1 MTIEPKR
8 SARADK
14 ILQAAGQMFA
24 RQGYYATT
32 TREIARLA
40 EVSENT
46 LFRHFDKKED
56 LFWASLGAYSSG
68 LRFRKDLMEGLS
80 ECQPPE
86 VVLPRIVEMLADT
99 VNYRPELI
107 RLISIAFIELHPK
120 VGEFCVESLAPF
132 FSAINRY
139 LERNIREGKIR
150 ELDPTIL
157 TAALMMTV
165 LTHPG
170 IYNLIEGEKPIYSNG
185 QEAHRAYSKFWLNL
199 IVPRIP
205 APLSSIG

>member
-56 LFWASLGAYSSG
+56 LFWASLSAYSSG

-107 RLISIAFIELHPK
+107 RLISIAFIELHSK
-120 VGEFCVESLAPF
+120 VGEFCVENLAPV

-139 LERNIREGKIR
+139 LEKSIRDGKIR

-170 IYNLIEGEKPIYSNG
+170 IYNLIEGEKPFYASG

-199 IVPRIP
+199 IVPQIA